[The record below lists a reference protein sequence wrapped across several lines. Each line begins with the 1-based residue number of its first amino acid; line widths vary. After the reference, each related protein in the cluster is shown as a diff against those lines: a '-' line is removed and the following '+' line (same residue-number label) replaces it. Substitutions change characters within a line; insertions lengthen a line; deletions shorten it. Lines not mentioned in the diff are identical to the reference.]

1 MVDFLSWKDG
11 LAFCALIHRHRPDL
25 LSQYDDLRKVLR
37 HNDSQMHVCS
47 VLIEKQCG
55 LIMNFQLKYFQL
67 RTTQ

>member
-47 VLIEKQCG
+47 VLIKSSAG
-55 LIMNFQLKYFQL
+55 LF
-67 RTTQ
+67 

>member
-47 VLIEKQCG
+47 VLIKAVRA
-55 LIMNFQLKYFQL
+55 YFEFL
-67 RTTQ
+67 TKIFPT